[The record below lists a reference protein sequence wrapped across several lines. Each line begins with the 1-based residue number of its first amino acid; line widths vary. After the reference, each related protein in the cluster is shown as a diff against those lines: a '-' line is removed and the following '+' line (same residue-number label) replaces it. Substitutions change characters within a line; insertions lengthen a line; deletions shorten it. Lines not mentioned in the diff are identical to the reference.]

1 MEGKRPVY
9 YEDVDQCVEDVLRK
23 VGKKIV
29 FGMPLGL
36 GKPNQFANALY
47 KRAKENPSMQLTL
60 CTALS
65 LEKPRGASD
74 LEQKFL
80 GPFVLMSRK

>member
-1 MEGKRPVY
+1 MEVRKPVFY
-9 YEDVDQCVEDVLRK
+9 QDVEKCVDDVIRK

-47 KRAKENPSMQLTL
+47 RRAKEDPSLQLVF
-60 CTALS
+60 CT
-65 LEKPRGASD
+65 
-74 LEQKFL
+74 
-80 GPFVLMSRK
+80 PFPLKSPKAPAIWNKNF

>member
-1 MEGKRPVY
+1 MEGKRPVFY
-9 YEDVDQCVEDVLRK
+9 QDVEKCVDDVISK

-36 GKPNQFANALY
+36 GKPNEFANVLY
-47 KRAKENPSMQLTL
+47 RRAKKDPSIQLTF

-65 LEKPRGASD
+65 LEKPKGASD
-74 LEQKFL
+74 LEQNF
-80 GPFVLMSRK
+80 